1 MEAGELYGTVM
12 LSLSILLLGVFL
24 LDRLWRRGGI
34 LLPAKERG
42 FLDRGGMELLLFLG
56 AFLLFFLLNN
66 HKFVFYNNYSYLA
79 EALLHGHLYVDG
91 MPEYLESV
99 AFGGHTYMHFA
110 PGPSLLCL
118 PFVAI
123 WGVDG
128 FNISWLSILLGAGNC
143 ALFYRVFRQM
153 GIGRGIRERFWCT
166 VLAVFGTTHCFLAAI
181 GHSWFL
187 GHVSGWF
194 FLLLA
199 MVFLT
204 RKSKRPG
211 LDIFLAGLCYGFSV
225 TCRMANLPGAVF
237 FFGYILLRHE
247 KRSWL
252 RLLLLFCAG
261 AAIFGGMYMAFDYI
275 RYDTIMDQGY
285 NLTHLKDLHRD
296 LYNQLQS
303 LPASEQLAFLKE
315 CEKTVGGPLSL
326 SSIPYNL
333 YSIFLLPP
341 AFSTEFPYI
350 IPTMA
355 GVCLSITSP
364 ALYFALRADFK
375 KEKLCWFILGAMVL
389 CALPFLMNYGN
400 GFAQFGMRYAM
411 DFLPY
416 TLLLAAMGL
425 TRRELTS
432 WKAALILLCVLVN
445 LWGPVYWNCFY
456 LA

>member
-1 MEAGELYGTVM
+1 MEAGELYGTIM

-79 EALLHGHLYVDG
+79 EALLHGRLYVDG

-128 FNISWLSILLGAGNC
+128 FNIAWLSILLGAGNC
-143 ALFYRVFRQM
+143 TLFYRVFRQM

-199 MVFLT
+199 IVF
-204 RKSKRPG
+204 
-211 LDIFLAGLCYGFSV
+211 
-225 TCRMANLPGAVF
+225 
-237 FFGYILLRHE
+237 
-247 KRSWL
+247 
-252 RLLLLFCAG
+252 
-261 AAIFGGMYMAFDYI
+261 
-275 RYDTIMDQGY
+275 
-285 NLTHLKDLHRD
+285 
-296 LYNQLQS
+296 
-303 LPASEQLAFLKE
+303 
-315 CEKTVGGPLSL
+315 
-326 SSIPYNL
+326 
-333 YSIFLLPP
+333 
-341 AFSTEFPYI
+341 
-350 IPTMA
+350 
-355 GVCLSITSP
+355 
-364 ALYFALRADFK
+364 
-375 KEKLCWFILGAMVL
+375 
-389 CALPFLMNYGN
+389 
-400 GFAQFGMRYAM
+400 
-411 DFLPY
+411 
-416 TLLLAAMGL
+416 
-425 TRRELTS
+425 
-432 WKAALILLCVLVN
+432 
-445 LWGPVYWNCFY
+445 
-456 LA
+456 